1 MIQYRCLLGLT
12 QTHVTRP
19 IPWIT
24 RFSEPLHCRRTPCIS
39 LAYGIIKK
47 KVSGFV
53 KVNIVS
59 HRPPELT
66 STDAL
71 SIQQTVELIMTIG
84 VALSS
89 KVRLGEVLK
98 TS

>member
-1 MIQYRCLLGLT
+1 MSDAFFGTAPLSANSVHLFGIWLGDD
-12 QTHVTRP
+12 
-19 IPWIT
+19 
-24 RFSEPLHCRRTPCIS
+24 
-39 LAYGIIKK
+39 GIIKK

-66 STDAL
+66 IRDAL

-84 VALSS
+84 VAMIS